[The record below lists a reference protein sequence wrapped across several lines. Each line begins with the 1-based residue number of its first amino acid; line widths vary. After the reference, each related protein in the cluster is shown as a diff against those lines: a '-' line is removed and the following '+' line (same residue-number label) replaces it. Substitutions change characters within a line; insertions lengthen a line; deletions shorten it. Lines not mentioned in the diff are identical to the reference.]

1 MSLPQIGRCVTLR
14 DGLAKEVDRLERK
27 AAPRKKEELNDLPR
41 LAYGLSA
48 AFVYAVAV
56 SKLSFIFNFFDEPR
70 RIVPSGK
77 LTRCTLPAFTR
88 RD

>member
-27 AAPRKKEELNDLPR
+27 AAPREKEELNDLPR